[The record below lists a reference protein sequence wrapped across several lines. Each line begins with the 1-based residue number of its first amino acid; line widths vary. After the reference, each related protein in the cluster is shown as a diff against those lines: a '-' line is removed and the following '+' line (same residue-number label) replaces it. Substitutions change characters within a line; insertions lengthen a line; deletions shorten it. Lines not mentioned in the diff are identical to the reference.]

1 MKYWFVRSPFKTR
14 TWEDVLMAGVFS
26 LYGIRGNAA
35 KKNISEMKK
44 GDLAL
49 WYSSA
54 AGKKIFGIMKV
65 KNTAYPDSTSDSY
78 WLAID
83 FIPVTTLKRPIP
95 FEEIKNNQHLSGS
108 SIVKQIRISVTN
120 VLKEEYQKIITIS
133 GSLSG

>member
-1 MKYWFVRSPFKTR
+1 MKYWVVRSPFKTR
-14 TWEDVLMAGVFS
+14 TWEDVLMAGVFN

-35 KKNISEMKK
+35 KKSISEMRK
-44 GDLAL
+44 GDLAF

-65 KNTAYPDSTSDSY
+65 KNSAYPDNTADSD

-83 FIPVTTLKRPIP
+83 FVPVTTLKRSIP
-95 FEEIKNNQHLSGS
+95 LEEIKNNQHLSGS

-120 VLKEEYQKIITIS
+120 VLKEEYQEIIAIS
-133 GSLSG
+133 EEEI